1 MKKILLLIICLLMLT
16 GCQPNKN
23 KRVELNQNAGQIL
36 PISALAIDKKDNLYQ
51 MTIESIRQD
60 SLDGEVSP
68 AYFTVKSENF
78 SDLFY
83 NADMMLAS
91 RLYLSHASIIIVSE
105 DIARFDIDNLVN
117 SLLERPDARLTLRIA
132 IAENSTPDEILQAP
146 SVTDGIPGMALSS
159 LLEKRTK
166 DQTFLD
172 FPMFRILDYR
182 LNGRDIA
189 LPVLTLSDD
198 GHVKPKSSII
208 ISNDGGVKYA

>member
-1 MKKILLLIICLLMLT
+1 MKKLLLLIICLLMLT
-16 GCQPNKN
+16 GCQQTKN

-36 PISALAIDKKDNLYQ
+36 PISALAIDKEDNLYK

-68 AYFTVKSENF
+68 AYFSVKAENF

-91 RLYLSHASIIIVSE
+91 RLYLSHASIVIISE
-105 DIARFDIDNLVN
+105 DIARFDIDNLVD
-117 SLLERPDARLTLRIA
+117 SLIERPDARLTIRIA
-132 IAENSTPDEILQAP
+132 VAENSTPDEILQAP

-166 DQTFLD
+166 DQTFSD

-189 LPVLTLSDD
+189 LPVLILSDD
-198 GHVKPKSSII
+198 GHVSPKSNII
-208 ISNDGGVKYA
+208 ISSDGGIKYA

>member
-1 MKKILLLIICLLMLT
+1 MKKLLLLIICLLMLT
-16 GCQPNKN
+16 GCQQTKN

-36 PISALAIDKKDNLYQ
+36 PISALAIAKEDNLYK

-68 AYFTVKSENF
+68 AYFSVKADNF

-91 RLYLSHASIIIVSE
+91 RLYLSHTSIVIISE
-105 DIARFDIDNLVN
+105 DIARFDIDNLVD
-117 SLLERPDARLTLRIA
+117 SLIERPDARLTIRIA
-132 IAENSTPDEILQAP
+132 VAENSTPDEILQAP

-166 DQTFLD
+166 DQTFSD

-189 LPVLTLSDD
+189 LPVLILSDD
-198 GHVKPKSSII
+198 GHVSPKSNII
-208 ISNDGGVKYA
+208 ISSDGGVKYA

>member
-1 MKKILLLIICLLMLT
+1 MKKLLLLIICVLMLT
-16 GCQPNKN
+16 GCQQTKN

-36 PISALAIDKKDNLYQ
+36 PISALAIAKEDNLYK

-68 AYFTVKSENF
+68 AYFSVKAENF

-91 RLYLSHASIIIVSE
+91 RLYLSHASIVIISE

-117 SLLERPDARLTLRIA
+117 SLIERPDARLTIRIA
-132 IAENSTPDEILQAP
+132 VAENSTPDEILQAP

-166 DQTFLD
+166 DQTFSD

-189 LPVLTLSDD
+189 LPVLILSDD
-198 GHVKPKSSII
+198 GHVSPKSNII
-208 ISNDGGVKYA
+208 ISSDGGVKYA

>member
-1 MKKILLLIICLLMLT
+1 MKKLLLLIICLLMLT
-16 GCQPNKN
+16 GCQQTKN

-36 PISALAIDKKDNLYQ
+36 PISALAIDKEDNLYK

-68 AYFTVKSENF
+68 AYFSVKAENF

-91 RLYLSHASIIIVSE
+91 RLYLSHASIVIISE

-117 SLLERPDARLTLRIA
+117 SLIERPDARLTIRIA
-132 IAENSTPDEILQAP
+132 VAENSTPDEILQAP

-166 DQTFLD
+166 DQTFSD

-189 LPVLTLSDD
+189 LPVLILSDD
-198 GHVKPKSSII
+198 GHVSPKSNII
-208 ISNDGGVKYA
+208 ISSDGGIKYA

>member
-1 MKKILLLIICLLMLT
+1 MKKLLLLITCLLMLT
-16 GCQPNKN
+16 GCQQTKN

-36 PISALAIDKKDNLYQ
+36 PISALAIDKKDNLYK

-68 AYFTVKSENF
+68 AYFSVKAENF

-91 RLYLSHASIIIVSE
+91 RLYLSHASIVIISE

-117 SLLERPDARLTLRIA
+117 SLIERPDARLTIRIA
-132 IAENSTPDEILQAP
+132 VAENSTPDEILQAP

-166 DQTFLD
+166 DQTFSD

-189 LPVLTLSDD
+189 LPVLILSDD
-198 GHVKPKSSII
+198 GHVSPKSNII
-208 ISNDGGVKYA
+208 ISSDGGIKYA

>member
-1 MKKILLLIICLLMLT
+1 MKKLLLLIICLLMLT
-16 GCQPNKN
+16 GCQQTKN

-36 PISALAIDKKDNLYQ
+36 PISALAIAKEDNLYK
-51 MTIESIRQD
+51 MRIESIRQD

-68 AYFTVKSENF
+68 AYFSVKAESF

-83 NADMMLAS
+83 NADMMFAS
-91 RLYLSHASIIIVSE
+91 RLYLSHASIVIISE

-117 SLLERPDARLTLRIA
+117 SLIERPDARLTIRIA
-132 IAENSTPDEILQAP
+132 VAENSTPDEILQAP

-166 DQTFLD
+166 DQTFSD

-182 LNGRDIA
+182 SNGRNIA
-189 LPVLTLSDD
+189 LPVLILSDD
-198 GHVKPKSSII
+198 GHVSPKSNII
-208 ISNDGGVKYA
+208 ISSDGGVKYA

>member
-1 MKKILLLIICLLMLT
+1 MKKLLLLTICLLMLT
-16 GCQPNKN
+16 GCQQTKN

-68 AYFTVKSENF
+68 AYFTVEAENF

-105 DIARFDIDNLVN
+105 NIAKFDIDNLVN
-117 SLLERPDARLTLRIA
+117 RLIERPDARLTLRIA
-132 IAENSTPDEILQAP
+132 VAENSTPDEILQTP

-182 LNGRDIA
+182 LDGRDIA

-198 GHVKPKSSII
+198 GHVSPKSSII
-208 ISNDGGVKYA
+208 ISSDGGVKYA